1 MQAGD
6 FILYDDQERDVNYPI
21 ASPFSRPSF
30 QQHRGQLADTSPL
43 FEEAQFYAPNDP
55 TQSQSS
61 SENVSRVSPV
71 TLENVSPD
79 ATPPKQPSSGTL
91 GTPLDLLSLH
101 GSTDAYQRTTPK
113 MAPLFPRLP
122 QENQASPT
130 ASMSQ
135 QPPQNNDMNA
145 ATASLLFKSPEND
158 THSNMQLWR
167 SYWSTHGGN
176 APVPSMI
183 MYPDMLRSTNEA
195 MGLQRA
201 QPNDKLTVSPRDLHL
216 DYNEATTPPAKLKEP
231 PALVDTAP
239 LFPAAP
245 TTEDS
250 LWKAPYGVSSGIE
263 TGSSTEEEDDEDE
276 KPLVNGASLGTTVP
290 NEQLLQQW
298 SQAMFGSVPTDE
310 TMQTQPFRDSE
321 SVWPSVGPVFSTV
334 STSSE
339 SEDDSE
345 RVHKTPQTSRFSS
358 YTPHQAMYRDGSG
371 AMGAYGFMPAS
382 SQGSAMSTNMSTD
395 SESRRSSA
403 VSMSI
408 SESEAGGQDATG
420 NRSPSIRR
428 TAQVVDPTT
437 DAQPSSLSPAQPAI
451 RPRRSSS
458 RNRRQEEMEASPA
471 TMGPP
476 SSESS
481 SQDGEGDGDSDYEQ
495 TYHVAQ
501 PVSRSV
507 PRRGRP
513 PRTISGHNK
522 THGSGSHH
530 SLSTSPTSH
539 GLPRRNA
546 SPPASG
552 SVIRCEYV
560 SPVTRQMCG
569 TVFHRMYDLARHRI
583 TLHVREEAQLVKEGV
598 LKVDQCV
605 VLGKEVDVEKALS
618 DLEWTCR
625 ICGASFSRKDA
636 MLRHERLRHHA

>member
-1 MQAGD
+1 M
-6 FILYDDQERDVNYPI
+6 
-21 ASPFSRPSF
+21 
-30 QQHRGQLADTSPL
+30 
-43 FEEAQFYAPNDP
+43 
-55 TQSQSS
+55 
-61 SENVSRVSPV
+61 
-71 TLENVSPD
+71 TL
-79 ATPPKQPSSGTL
+79 L
-91 GTPLDLLSLH
+91 HLRIDLLDGLEAH
-101 GSTDAYQRTTPK
+101 TDDDEDRGAAEREVLVGVQVHQRQGRDHRDEAEVQRTGCRETGEHIRQVV
-113 MAPLFPRLP
+113 LRGLSGSYSRD
-122 QENQASPT
+122 E
-130 ASMSQ
+130 
-135 QPPQNNDMNA
+135 A
-145 ATASLLFKSPEND
+145 AVLLHVVSLLGRIE
-158 THSNMQLWR
+158 
-167 SYWSTHGGN
+167 
-176 APVPSMI
+176 
-183 MYPDMLRSTNEA
+183 
-195 MGLQRA
+195 
-201 QPNDKLTVSPRDLHL
+201 LHRH
-216 DYNEATTPPAKLKEP
+216 
-231 PALVDTAP
+231 
-239 LFPAAP
+239 
-245 TTEDS
+245 
-250 LWKAPYGVSSGIE
+250 IE
-263 TGSSTEEEDDEDE
+263 VGEEDDEDE

-437 DAQPSSLSPAQPAI
+437 DAQPSPSSPAQPAI

-458 RNRRQEEMEASPA
+458 RNRRQEEVESSSA

-495 TYHVAQ
+495 THHVAQ

>member
-6 FILYDDQERDVNYPI
+6 FILYDDQERDVNYPV
-21 ASPFSRPSF
+21 SPFSRPSF
-30 QQHRGQLADTSPL
+30 QQHRGQWAEASPL
-43 FEEAQFYAPNDP
+43 FEEAQFYAHNDP
-55 TQSQSS
+55 AQSQSS
-61 SENVSRVSPV
+61 SENVSRVSPA
-71 TLENVSPD
+71 TLENVSPN

-91 GTPLDLLSLH
+91 GAPLDLLSLQ
-101 GSTDAYQRTTPK
+101 GPADTCQRTTPK

-122 QENQASPT
+122 QDKKTLPT
-130 ASMSQ
+130 TSTSHQ
-135 QPPQNNDMNA
+135 QHQNNDMNA
-145 ATASLLFKSPEND
+145 AAASLFWKSPENEPN
-158 THSNMQLWR
+158 SNLQRWR

-183 MYPDMLRSTNEA
+183 MHPDMLRTTNEA
-195 MGLQRA
+195 MGLQDAR
-201 QPNDKLTVSPRDLHL
+201 PDEKLTVSPRDLHL

-231 PALVDTAP
+231 LALDDAAP
-239 LFPAAP
+239 LFPPASVI
-245 TTEDS
+245 EDS
-250 LWKAPYGVSSGIE
+250 LLNVPCGVSSGIE

-298 SQAMFGSVPTDE
+298 SRAMFGSIPADA
-310 TMQTQPFRDSE
+310 TMQAQPFRDSE
-321 SVWPSVGPVFSTV
+321 TVWPSVGPVFSTV

-358 YTPHQAMYRDGSG
+358 YTPNQAIHRDGTG
-371 AMGAYGFMPAS
+371 TMGAYGFMPAS

-395 SESRRSSA
+395 SESRRSS
-403 VSMSI
+403 VMSMSI
-408 SESEAGGQDATG
+408 SESESVGQDVTG
-420 NRSPSIRR
+420 NRSPSIRHS
-428 TAQVVDPTT
+428 AQAIDPTPN
-437 DAQPSSLSPAQPAI
+437 AQPHPSSPAQPLMP
-451 RPRRSSS
+451 PRRSSS
-458 RNRRQEEMEASPA
+458 RHRRQDEKQTSPA
-471 TMGPP
+471 TIGIP
-476 SSESS
+476 SPESS

-495 TYHVAQ
+495 THHVVQ
-501 PVSRSV
+501 PVSRTT

-513 PRTISGHNK
+513 PRTISGHNR

-530 SLSTSPTSH
+530 SLGTSPTSSH

-546 SPPASG
+546 SPPSG

-569 TVFHRMYDLARHRI
+569 TIFHRMYDLARHRI
-583 TLHVREEAQLVKEGV
+583 TLHVREEAQLVKDGV

>member
-1 MQAGD
+1 
-6 FILYDDQERDVNYPI
+6 
-21 ASPFSRPSF
+21 
-30 QQHRGQLADTSPL
+30 
-43 FEEAQFYAPNDP
+43 
-55 TQSQSS
+55 
-61 SENVSRVSPV
+61 
-71 TLENVSPD
+71 
-79 ATPPKQPSSGTL
+79 
-91 GTPLDLLSLH
+91 
-101 GSTDAYQRTTPK
+101 
-113 MAPLFPRLP
+113 
-122 QENQASPT
+122 
-130 ASMSQ
+130 
-135 QPPQNNDMNA
+135 
-145 ATASLLFKSPEND
+145 
-158 THSNMQLWR
+158 
-167 SYWSTHGGN
+167 
-176 APVPSMI
+176 
-183 MYPDMLRSTNEA
+183 
-195 MGLQRA
+195 
-201 QPNDKLTVSPRDLHL
+201 
-216 DYNEATTPPAKLKEP
+216 
-231 PALVDTAP
+231 
-239 LFPAAP
+239 
-245 TTEDS
+245 
-250 LWKAPYGVSSGIE
+250 
-263 TGSSTEEEDDEDE
+263 
-276 KPLVNGASLGTTVP
+276 
-290 NEQLLQQW
+290 
-298 SQAMFGSVPTDE
+298 MFGSVPTDE

-513 PRTISGHNK
+513 PRTISGHNR

>member
-245 TTEDS
+245 TTRRQSLESS
-250 LWKAPYGVSSGIE
+250 LWCI
-263 TGSSTEEEDDEDE
+263 
-276 KPLVNGASLGTTVP
+276 
-290 NEQLLQQW
+290 
-298 SQAMFGSVPTDE
+298 
-310 TMQTQPFRDSE
+310 
-321 SVWPSVGPVFSTV
+321 
-334 STSSE
+334 
-339 SEDDSE
+339 
-345 RVHKTPQTSRFSS
+345 
-358 YTPHQAMYRDGSG
+358 
-371 AMGAYGFMPAS
+371 
-382 SQGSAMSTNMSTD
+382 
-395 SESRRSSA
+395 
-403 VSMSI
+403 
-408 SESEAGGQDATG
+408 
-420 NRSPSIRR
+420 IR
-428 TAQVVDPTT
+428 
-437 DAQPSSLSPAQPAI
+437 
-451 RPRRSSS
+451 
-458 RNRRQEEMEASPA
+458 
-471 TMGPP
+471 
-476 SSESS
+476 
-481 SQDGEGDGDSDYEQ
+481 
-495 TYHVAQ
+495 H
-501 PVSRSV
+501 
-507 PRRGRP
+507 
-513 PRTISGHNK
+513 
-522 THGSGSHH
+522 
-530 SLSTSPTSH
+530 
-539 GLPRRNA
+539 
-546 SPPASG
+546 
-552 SVIRCEYV
+552 
-560 SPVTRQMCG
+560 
-569 TVFHRMYDLARHRI
+569 
-583 TLHVREEAQLVKEGV
+583 
-598 LKVDQCV
+598 
-605 VLGKEVDVEKALS
+605 
-618 DLEWTCR
+618 
-625 ICGASFSRKDA
+625 
-636 MLRHERLRHHA
+636 